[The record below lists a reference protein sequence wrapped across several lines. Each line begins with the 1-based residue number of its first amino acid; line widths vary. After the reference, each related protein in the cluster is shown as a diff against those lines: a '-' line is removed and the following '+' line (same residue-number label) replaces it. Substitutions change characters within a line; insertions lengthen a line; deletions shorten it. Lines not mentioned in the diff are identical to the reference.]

1 MWTTVVY
8 EPRWFIAVKTT
19 VVHTGGMTRAD
30 PQMKIRLPDD
40 LRDRI
45 AELAKANGRSMNA
58 EIVARLQSSVDG
70 EGSEM
75 ISKAEAERL
84 NGNMVA
90 LLDALEAGAKW
101 ALDGSSDYAKRV
113 EEMKRRNDKNSKL
126 DPLAESPTKR

>member
-1 MWTTVVY
+1 
-8 EPRWFIAVKTT
+8 
-19 VVHTGGMTRAD
+19 MTRAD